1 MSVILKTNNLIK
13 YYDEKKAL
21 DGISIE
27 FEIGKIYGF
36 LGPNG
41 SGKTTFLRAC
51 AALIKKHEGEVLID
65 GLKPGEKTKAIV
77 AYLPDYNYFFDW
89 MKVKDALSFFDDFF
103 EDFDREKSEKLLA
116 DMELEHEEK
125 ISKLSKGM
133 LARMKLAIIL
143 GRKAKLYLLDE
154 PFDGIDGVTREKI
167 IKTMISTFSKEST
180 IIVATHHITY
190 VEKLLD
196 SVKFLYK
203 GKIIDEFDAEDI
215 RRDKGMTINEYYLEE
230 FRDAET
236 D

>member
-1 MSVILKTNNLIK
+1 MGVILKTNNLVK

-27 FEIGKIYGF
+27 FETGKIYGV

-41 SGKTTFLRAC
+41 SGKTTFLSLC
-51 AALIKKHEGEVLID
+51 AALLKKYEGEVIVG
-65 GLKPGEKTKAIV
+65 GLKPGKDTKAFV
-77 AYLPDYNYFFDW
+77 AYLPDFNYYPGW
-89 MKVKDALSFFDDFF
+89 MRVKDALNFFDDFF
-103 EDFDREKSEKLLA
+103 EDFDRVKAEKLLA
-116 DMELEHEEK
+116 DMDLKHDEV
-125 ISKLSKGM
+125 IAKLSKGM
-133 LARMKLAIIL
+133 QARMKLAIVL

-154 PFDGIDGVTREKI
+154 PFDGIDAVTREKI
-167 IKTMISTFSKEST
+167 IKIMLSTFSKEST

-203 GKIIDEFDAEDI
+203 GKVINEFEAEDI
-215 RRDKGMTINEYYLEE
+215 RHDKGMTINEYYLEE